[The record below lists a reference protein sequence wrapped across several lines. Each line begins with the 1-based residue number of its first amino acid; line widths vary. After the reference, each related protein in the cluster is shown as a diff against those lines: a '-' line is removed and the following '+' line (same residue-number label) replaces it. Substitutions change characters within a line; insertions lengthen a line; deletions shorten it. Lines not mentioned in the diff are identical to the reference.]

1 MGLLNKNTDFNI
13 IKPEKILED
22 QVIVVLKTIYDP
34 EIPVSIYELGLIYF
48 IIVKASISN
57 ENEFFVNV
65 EMTVTSPNC
74 PAIESLPQD
83 IINGVEKLD
92 NVIKCDVEVTFDPP
106 WDKSFMSEEAK
117 LELGM
122 L

>member
-1 MGLLNKNTDFNI
+1 MSEKKESELKDKI
-13 IKPEKILED
+13 VRAIKT
-22 QVIVVLKTIYDP
+22 VFDP
-34 EIPVSIYELGLIYF
+34 EIPVDVYELGLIYF
-48 IIVKASISN
+48 VIVKASISN
-57 ENEFFVNV
+57 ENEFFVNI

-83 IINGVEKLD
+83 IIEGVERLD
-92 NVIKCDVEVTFDPP
+92 NIIKCDVEVTFDPP
-106 WDKSFMSEEAK
+106 WDSSFMSEEAK

>member
-1 MGLLNKNTDFNI
+1 M
-13 IKPEKILED
+13 KPEKIVEE
-22 QVIVVLKTIYDP
+22 QIIMALKTVYDP
-34 EIPVSIYELGLIYF
+34 ELPVNIYALNGN
-48 IIVKASISN
+48 SD
-57 ENEFFVNV
+57 FFVNV

-74 PAIESLPQD
+74 PAIESLPMD
-83 IINGVEKLD
+83 IREAVEKLSS
-92 NVIKCDVEVTFDPP
+92 VVKCDVEVTFDPP

>member
-1 MGLLNKNTDFNI
+1 MLTTKI
-13 IKPEKILED
+13 VEEKT
-22 QVIVVLKTIYDP
+22 VMVLKEIYDP
-34 EIPVSIYELGLIYF
+34 ELPVNIYDLGLIYF
-48 IIVKASISN
+48 VVVKESISN
-57 ENEFFVNV
+57 EQEFFVNV

-83 IINGVEKLD
+83 IIDGVERLES
-92 NVIKCDVEVTFDPP
+92 VIKCDVEVTFDPP

-117 LELGM
+117 LELGF